1 MKNFQIIA
9 EIASNWSGSEK
20 IGKKMIKAA
29 KLAGA
34 DYVIFSNVESKR
46 SI

>member
-9 EIASNWSGSEK
+9 EIGSNWNGNEK

-29 KLAGA
+29 
-34 DYVIFSNVESKR
+34 
-46 SI
+46 